1 MGLSGNISFSGLMNG
16 DIGETGGTT
25 VVAIP
30 TGTATDTLNK
40 IQVDETIYSVDGGG
54 SSITITPSLESGTK
68 VADFTI
74 DETSGIL
81 YAPTPT
87 EYTAGTNVQIS
98 EQNVISATDTT
109 YTAGNNI
116 TIENGVISAISGG
129 VNRSTT
135 EQVIGTW
142 IDGKPLYE
150 KTIIFTGSFSGNVTI
165 GNLNIS
171 NLKKIVKVN
180 IISHQNDGAIKG
192 MCFAHPT
199 SSNNFGIFINTSLDV
214 NVRCGDSAGTF
225 NEFIII
231 VEYTKTT
238 D

>member
-25 VVAIP
+25 VVANP

-68 VADFTI
+68 VADYTI
-74 DETSGIL
+74 DETSGSL

-98 EQNVISATDTT
+98 EENVISATDTT

-116 TIENGVISAISGG
+116 TIENGVISATQNENIY
-129 VNRSTT
+129 STT
-135 EQVIGTW
+135 ETVIGKWVDNSNIYRICKQITNSLTLSANSW
-142 IDGKPLYE
+142 TQTQFDRGDID
-150 KTIIFTGSFSGNVTI
+150 IIITAKLI
-165 GNLNIS
+165 
-171 NLKKIVKVN
+171 
-180 IISHQNDGAIKG
+180 
-192 MCFAHPT
+192 T
-199 SSNNFGIFINTSLDV
+199 SSPAFLIVSSGIVSNKIALNSPRTIE
-214 NVRCGDSAGTF
+214 F
-225 NEFIII
+225 NPQTTMGYLIL
-231 VEYTKTT
+231 EYTKNS
-238 D
+238 